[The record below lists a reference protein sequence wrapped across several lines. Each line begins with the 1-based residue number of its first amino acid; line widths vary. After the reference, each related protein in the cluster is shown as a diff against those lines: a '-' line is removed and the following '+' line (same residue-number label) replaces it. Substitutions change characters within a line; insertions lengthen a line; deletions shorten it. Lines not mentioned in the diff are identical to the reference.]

1 MELPDILMLGLIGLL
16 GFCCQWLAWRV
27 KLPAIL
33 FFLLV
38 GLLLGPT
45 LGVLDPDALF
55 GDLLFPFVSLS
66 VAVILF
72 EGSLTLKHIELRNI
86 GYTVR
91 NLVTYGA
98 LINAIITTIATHY
111 LIGMDWSLAALFGV
125 IMVVTGPTVVMPMLR
140 TVRPN
145 AHVATALRWEGIVI
159 DPLGAI
165 FAVLVF
171 EFILAQ
177 RTGSD
182 WSSVMLIFSQTILT
196 GIGVGVAFGY
206 ALGLLLRKGFIP
218 DFLQN
223 FAAIAFVA
231 SAFALSD
238 SMKHESGLLT
248 VTIMGIWLANMPN
261 VFTRDILNFKESLTL
276 MLVSVLFIVLSAR
289 IDFSAMATLGWGALG
304 VFLAVQF
311 LARPAKVFAS
321 CIGSDFSLQ
330 ERTLLAWVGPRG
342 IVAAAV
348 SAVFAIKLNDLGFAN
363 AELLVPLAFSVIM
376 GTVILQSAT
385 AKYLAG
391 LLGVR
396 ESGAGGYIIVGANP
410 VAREIARAMKEVN
423 IKSILCD
430 QDWSNISSAR
440 MDGLDTYYGNPISD
454 HAEIHL
460 NIGAYRGLLGMSPRN
475 ADNTAA
481 SLRFREDFDARN
493 IFVLASSED
502 KESHEKHKT
511 SRFYRGRTLF
521 GTDISYPKIRFS
533 LAAGAKIKGTP
544 LSENYDFERWKNDA
558 ANSESIPLFAIDSRD
573 RIHWFTSEGE
583 LHPEPQWRIFALAPL
598 APPQN
603 KKADTQ
609 KSTAQ

>member
-1 MELPDILMLGLIGLL
+1 MELPNILMLGLVGLL
-16 GFCCQWLAWRV
+16 GFCCQWLAWRI

-66 VAVILF
+66 VAIILF

-98 LINAIITTIATHY
+98 LINATVTTVATHY
-111 LIGMDWSLAALFGV
+111 LIGLDWSLSALFGV

-140 TVRPN
+140 TVKPN
-145 AHVATALRWEGIVI
+145 AHIATALRWEGIVI

-177 RTGSD
+177 QTGSD

-238 SMKHESGLLT
+238 TLKHESGLLT

-289 IDFSAMATLGWGALG
+289 IDFSALATLGWGALG

-321 CIGSDFSLQ
+321 CIGSDFSYK
-330 ERTLLAWVGPRG
+330 ERALLAWVGPRG

-348 SAVFAIKLNDLGFAN
+348 SAVFAIKLTDLGFAN

-410 VAREIARAMKEVN
+410 VAREIARVLKEVN
-423 IKSILCD
+423 VKSILCD

-460 NIGAYRGLLGMSPRN
+460 NVGGYRGLLGMSPRN

-502 KESHEKHKT
+502 KEQHEKHRT
-511 SRFYRGRTLF
+511 SRFYRGRALF
-521 GTDISYPKIRFS
+521 GTDVTYPKIRFS

-544 LSENYDFERWKNDA
+544 LSENYDFERWKADA
-558 ANSESIPLFAIDSRD
+558 ANSDTIPLFAVDSRN
-573 RIHWFTSEGE
+573 RIHWFTSDNE
-583 LHPEPQWRIFALAPL
+583 LQPEPQWRIFALAPP
-598 APPQN
+598 APPPAR
-603 KKADTQ
+603 KEEE
-609 KSTAQ
+609 

>member
-1 MELPDILMLGLIGLL
+1 MEYSDIFILGLVGLL

-45 LGVLDPDALF
+45 LNILNPDELF
-55 GDLLFPFVSLS
+55 GDLLFPFVSLC
-66 VAVILF
+66 VAIILF
-72 EGSLTLKHIELRNI
+72 EGSLTLKHIELRKI

-98 LINAIITTIATHY
+98 LVNALITTVATHY
-111 LIGMDWSLAALFGV
+111 LIGLDWALAALFGM
-125 IMVVTGPTVVMPMLR
+125 IMVVTGPTVIMPMIR
-140 TVRPN
+140 TVKPN
-145 AHVATALRWEGIVI
+145 AHIATALRWEGIVI

-165 FAVLVF
+165 LAVLVF

-177 RTGSD
+177 QTGSD
-182 WSSVMLIFSQTILT
+182 WSSVMLIFSETIMT
-196 GIGVGVAFGY
+196 GVVAGVGFGY
-206 ALGLLLRKGFIP
+206 VLGLLLRQGFIP

-223 FAAIAFVA
+223 FATIAFVA
-231 SAFALSD
+231 SAFALSETL
-238 SMKHESGLLT
+238 MHESGLLT

-289 IDFSAMATLGWGALG
+289 INFDALITLGWGAVG

-311 LARPAKVFAS
+311 LARPAKVFLS
-321 CIGSDFSLQ
+321 CIGSDFSFN
-330 ERTLLAWVGPRG
+330 ERILLAWIGPRG

-348 SAVFAIKLNDLGFAN
+348 SAVFAIKLHALGFPD

-376 GTVILQSAT
+376 GTVIIQSGT

-391 LLGVR
+391 LLKVR
-396 ESGAGGYIIVGANP
+396 ESGSGGYLIVGANP
-410 VAREIARAMKEVN
+410 VAREVARALREIDVKTV
-423 IKSILCD
+423 LCD

-460 NIGAYRGLLGMSPRN
+460 NVGAFRGLLGMSPQK
-475 ADNTAA
+475 ADNIAA

-493 IFVLASSED
+493 IYVLASSED
-502 KESHEKHKT
+502 KEQHDKHRT

-521 GTDISYPKIRFS
+521 GPEISYAKIRFA
-533 LAAGAKIKGTP
+533 LANGSKIKSTL
-544 LSENYDFERWKNDA
+544 LSDNYTFEEWRFDP
-558 ANSESIPLFAIDSRD
+558 ANSDAIPLFAVDSRK
-573 RIHWFTSEGE
+573 RLHWFTIGSE
-583 LHPEPQWRIFALAPL
+583 LKPEPQWRVFALAKPSPR
-598 APPQN
+598 AN
-603 KKADTQ
+603 KNEED
-609 KSTAQ
+609 